1 MEALENKILKLKSE
15 LDYNDNITPLYIQ
28 LAKLIKLVIR
38 AGGYEAGEKLPSERV
53 MSDYFSMARG
63 TLRKTI
69 DELLQEDIVQKKQGK
84 GIYVSENYK
93 PKNIKIK
100 VGLIYKNNLFSVSH
114 PMNAEHIA
122 GINSVFDKYGYS
134 LELIGVDANLNVKWF
149 QKDLKDKNINGIIS
163 FIAEE
168 PDNKK
173 IEKVINNMPFVSKMK
188 YNNVAFIDFK
198 EVLNLQFHYLYDMGH
213 RNICLNFCSPSSES
227 TELMLNEYDILCDE
241 YNIKKY
247 KYEIK
252 GFGFEYGEIVKEIVK
267 EGNITAIISAD
278 DFVAV
283 GMIRNLYQMGIG
295 CPKDISI
302 MGMGDYYFAKW
313 TVPAITTIKL
323 PYYEVGV
330 RLAQSLINQKKY
342 PRLMPIL
349 IERESV
355 KKIL

>member
-1 MEALENKILKLKSE
+1 MENLENKILSLKSE

-53 MSDYFSMARG
+53 MSEYFSMARG

-69 DELLQEDIVQKKQGK
+69 DELLQENIVQKRQGK
-84 GIYVSENYK
+84 GIYVSENYL

-100 VGLIYKNNLFSVSH
+100 VGLIYKNGLFSVSH
-114 PMNAEHIA
+114 PMNAEHIE
-122 GINSVFDKYGYS
+122 GINSVFDKYGYT
-134 LELIGVDANLNVKWF
+134 LELMGVETNFDLGKFKKELKN
-149 QKDLKDKNINGIIS
+149 KDINAIIS

-168 PDNKK
+168 VDNKN
-173 IEKVINNMPFVSKMK
+173 IEHVINNMPFVSKMK

-227 TELMLNEYDILCDE
+227 TELMLNEYDLLCE
-241 YNIKKY
+241 KYNLKNY

-252 GFGFEYGEIVKEIVK
+252 RFGFEYGDIIKEIVK
-267 EGNITAIISAD
+267 DKNITGVIAAD

-283 GMIRNLYQMGIG
+283 GMIRNLHQMGIK
-295 CPKDISI
+295 CPEDISI

-313 TVPAITTIKL
+313 TVPSITTVKL

-330 RLAQSLINQKKY
+330 RLAQFLINQKKY
-342 PRLMPIL
+342 PRLIPIL
-349 IERESV
+349 TERESV
-355 KKIL
+355 KKIK